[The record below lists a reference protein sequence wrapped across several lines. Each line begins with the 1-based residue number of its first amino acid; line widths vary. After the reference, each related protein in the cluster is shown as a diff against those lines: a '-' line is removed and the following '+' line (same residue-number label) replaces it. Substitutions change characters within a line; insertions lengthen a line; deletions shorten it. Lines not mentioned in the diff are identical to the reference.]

1 VVGSREQGR
10 TVRKPLGEDSLFAI
24 NFLMARREALQ
35 DPKVQALLREFHDVK
50 PEMPGRSM
58 LRRV

>member
-1 VVGSREQGR
+1 MGTREQGR

-35 DPKVQALLREFHDVK
+35 DPKVQALLRELRYEK
-50 PEMPGRSM
+50 PERPGRSM
-58 LRRV
+58 LRRI